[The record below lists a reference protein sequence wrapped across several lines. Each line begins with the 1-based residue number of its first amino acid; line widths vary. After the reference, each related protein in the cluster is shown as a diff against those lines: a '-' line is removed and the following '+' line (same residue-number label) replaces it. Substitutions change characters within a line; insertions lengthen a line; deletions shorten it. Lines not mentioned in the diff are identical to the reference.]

1 LREILLRATTSPFE
15 QETLA
20 KQRGHPY
27 TYGEVLLAIAR
38 TGTAMNQTKIGKR
51 IVLFGRPARANEK
64 IGCLQ
69 PTNQRPT
76 THRIVV
82 IRNGELV
89 GGRSGR

>member
-1 LREILLRATTSPFE
+1 
-15 QETLA
+15 
-20 KQRGHPY
+20 
-27 TYGEVLLAIAR
+27 LAIAY
-38 TGTAMNQTKIGKR
+38 TGIAMNQTTIGNR
-51 IVLFGRPARANEK
+51 VVLIGHTARANEK
-64 IGCLQ
+64 IGCTQ